1 MTLGQVSVLVTKGSR
16 GYGVAAIVAL
26 PAPDFRSAFAALS
39 RYKSLTC
46 PELVEVEVKGS
57 EAIVRYRWLQATG
70 PVPRLLVDMTM
81 ASLRQLA
88 LRGTGGKVRPI
99 RR

>member
-70 PVPRLLVDMTM
+70 SVPRLLVDMTM